1 MWHMWLWVKDTHVAH
16 AAPVLEAHWIG
27 AKLSEEGSLQGLS
40 ILEPTRGPKSHLWA
54 TGRKCGA
61 MLSRVAV
68 CSAKHQGKSEQLS
81 RRLVFCTEQLS
92 MAWSHQAAGYGMQ
105 IRKAAGDLSW
115 LPAAHSP
122 LLALLSARW
131 VGFAWGISILRPV
144 DRAQCAAASTWE
156 RFLYCKRYKIT
167 LQL

>member
-92 MAWSHQAAGYGMQ
+92 MAWSHQEEGS
-105 IRKAAGDLSW
+105 RVGDADPQGSW
-115 LPAAHSP
+115 GP
-122 LLALLSARW
+122 LLAASSTLTSVGSAVRSL
-131 VGFAWGISILRPV
+131 GGLRLGNLHT
-144 DRAQCAAASTWE
+144 AA
-156 RFLYCKRYKIT
+156 RG
-167 LQL
+167 